1 MRLPKPWRV
10 TSELVEAGDSGT
22 SDSGGTFTSKTGIGK
37 F

>member
-10 TSELVEAGDSGT
+10 ASELVEAGDSGT
-22 SDSGGTFTSKTGIGK
+22 SDSGGTFMGSK